1 MLAEQ
6 SCHDLKKMQMA
17 HILDSAWVRGLTLR
31 IRLNIGLAVMT
42 ESRNT
47 AFKSL

>member
-17 HILDSAWVRGLTLR
+17 HILDSAWVGGLSLR
-31 IRLNIGLAVMT
+31 IHQIGLAVLT
-42 ESRNT
+42 ESQNT
-47 AFKSL
+47 AFRSL